1 MKLYGSLT
9 SPYVRKVR
17 IVLLEHGI
25 EHAFITE
32 GPADAAGN
40 VARLNPL
47 GKVPV
52 LQRDDGEVLFDSTMI
67 IEYLDGLMSRP
78 LIPAGSERW
87 RAQRWHALGQG
98 MLDATVTRLL
108 ETRRAPDRQDAGV
121 IRRQEE
127 KIAAALRFADDR
139 LGSDE
144 FLVNNAF
151 GIADIALGVALSY
164 LDLRY
169 TRDWRGA
176 YPRLTRWLGAVGRRP
191 SFTATAPPAG

>member
-17 IVLLEHGI
+17 IALIEHGL
-25 EHAFITE
+25 EYAFVTE
-32 GPADAAGN
+32 GPTDAAGN

-52 LQRDDGEVLFDSTMI
+52 LVRDDGEALFDSPMI
-67 IEYLDGLMSRP
+67 VDYLDSLMSRP
-78 LIPAGSERW
+78 LIPSGSERW

-98 MLDATVTRLL
+98 MLDATVTRLM
-108 ETRRAPDRQDAGV
+108 ETRRAPDRQDPAV
-121 IRRQEE
+121 IHRQED

-139 LGSDE
+139 LGTDE
-144 FLVNNAF
+144 FLINNAF
-151 GIADIALGVALSY
+151 GIADIALGVALGY

-176 YPRLTRWLGAVGRRP
+176 YPRLTRWFSAINRRP
-191 SFTATAPPAG
+191 SFTATAPPAA